1 VASHLNTAA
10 SCTVFLQNFFQRG
23 FAAGVAA
30 DNFCPAS
37 LCTINRRPNHFMGNG
52 ACKEYKQ
59 IRRSDLFAEIRRH
72 LCKYLC
78 LTVK

>member
-1 VASHLNTAA
+1 MTSHLNTSA

-30 DNFCPAS
+30 DNFCRLPFAPS
-37 LCTINRRPNHFMGNG
+37 TAVRIILWGNG

-78 LTVK
+78 LYS